1 MTKSKNIINRE
12 TILLLVVAV
21 FGLAGLAV
29 LQFAQ
34 KGPSNSDEKAL
45 VQAENQQISTDAQTS
60 AKFQKI
66 TGRIMD
72 TDKLPEAGQP
82 FKFYL
87 IESTIGPIYELD
99 LGDGKARRPFVN
111 GEVNCI
117 FPEQKNF
124 PVTLY
129 ARYEGQEVMLQQIE
143 QLVLAHK
150 KKTNPIGTVVD
161 Y

>member
-1 MTKSKNIINRE
+1 MTKSKGLNRE
-12 TILLLVVAV
+12 TVLLVLLAV
-21 FGLAGLAV
+21 FGLAGLAA

-34 KGPSNSDEKAL
+34 KDPSESEKKAL
-45 VQAENQQISTDAQTS
+45 VQAESQQVSSDAET
-60 AKFQKI
+60 AAPFQKI
-66 TGRIMD
+66 TGKLLD

-82 FKFYL
+82 FKFTL
-87 IESTIGPIYELD
+87 IESTTGPTYELD
-99 LGDGKARRPFVN
+99 LGDGKPRRLFVN
-111 GEVNCI
+111 GEVECI

-129 ARYEGQEVMLQQIE
+129 ARYEGQEVMLQRID

-150 KKTNPIGTVVD
+150 KKTNPVGNVVD

>member
-1 MTKSKNIINRE
+1 MTKSKGINRE
-12 TILLLVVAV
+12 TILLVVVAV

-29 LQFAQ
+29 LQFAK
-34 KGPSNSDEKAL
+34 KGPSDADEKAL
-45 VQAENQQISTDAQTS
+45 VQTESQQVSTDAQTS

-66 TGRIMD
+66 TGKIMA

-87 IESTIGPIYELD
+87 IESSTGPVYELD
-99 LGDGKARRPFVN
+99 LGDGKPRRPFVN

-117 FPEQKNF
+117 FPAQKSF

-129 ARYEGQEVMLQQIE
+129 ARYEGQEVMLQRID

-150 KKTNPIGTVVD
+150 KKTNPVGTVVD

>member
-1 MTKSKNIINRE
+1 MSTSKGINRE
-12 TILLLVVAV
+12 TMLLIVVAV
-21 FGLAGLAV
+21 FGLAGLAA

-34 KGPSNSDEKAL
+34 KGPSDSESKAL
-45 VQAENQQISTDAQTS
+45 VQAESQQISSDAQTS
-60 AKFQKI
+60 AQFQKV
-66 TGRIMD
+66 TGKIMD

-87 IESTIGPIYELD
+87 IESSNGPIYELD
-99 LGDGKARRPFVN
+99 LGDGKPRRPFVN
-111 GEVNCI
+111 GVVDCI
-117 FPEQKNF
+117 FPEQKSF

-129 ARYEGQEVMLQQIE
+129 ARYEGQEVMLQRIN

-150 KKTNPIGTVVD
+150 KKTNPVGTVVD

>member
-1 MTKSKNIINRE
+1 MTKNKGMNRE
-12 TILLLVVAV
+12 TILLVVVAV

-34 KGPSNSDEKAL
+34 KGPSDSDKKAL
-45 VQAENQQISTDAQTS
+45 VQAENQQVSSDEQTS

-87 IESTIGPIYELD
+87 IESSTGPTYELD
-99 LGDGKARRPFVN
+99 LGDGKPRRPFVN
-111 GEVNCI
+111 GVVECV
-117 FPEQKNF
+117 FPEQKSF

-129 ARYEGQEVMLQQIE
+129 ARYEDQEVVLQRINK
-143 QLVLAHK
+143 LVLAHK
-150 KKTNPIGTVVD
+150 KKTNPVGTVVD

>member
-1 MTKSKNIINRE
+1 MTKSKGINRE
-12 TILLLVVAV
+12 TILLVVVAV

-29 LQFAQ
+29 LQFAK
-34 KGPSNSDEKAL
+34 KGPSDADEKAL
-45 VQAENQQISTDAQTS
+45 VQTESQQVSTDAQTS

-66 TGRIMD
+66 TGKIMA

-87 IESTIGPIYELD
+87 IESSTGPIYELD
-99 LGDGKARRPFVN
+99 LGDGKPRRPFVN

-117 FPEQKNF
+117 FPEQKSF

-129 ARYEGQEVMLQQIE
+129 ARYEGQEVMLQRID

-150 KKTNPIGTVVD
+150 KKTNPVGTVVD